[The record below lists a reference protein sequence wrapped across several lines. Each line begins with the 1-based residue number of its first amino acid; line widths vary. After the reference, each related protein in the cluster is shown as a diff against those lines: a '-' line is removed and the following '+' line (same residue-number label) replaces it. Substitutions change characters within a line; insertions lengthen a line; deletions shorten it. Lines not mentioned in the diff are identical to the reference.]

1 MSELKDIQ
9 KKTKK
14 IAWKR
19 TSVFFIYY
27 LIKLN
32 CLSSISIC
40 VITTTDALNKQQP
53 IYRNTMAFNTYGKM
67 KLLVQSTELLA
78 KESENAFIPD
88 NDEWHRQHQGH
99 ALGDPFMNSHTT
111 TWWNL
116 DNDRRDIMK
125 LLNLSKKATD
135 MRNIAN
141 KTAIELV
148 AYESSS
154 KFKILE
160 NNVNLINNQLQ
171 NMNKHISNLEERL
184 ALSEE
189 KLALS
194 EERLALSDE
203 RLALSDEK
211 LALSEERKKNL
222 DTNYSSLKNWMFVLA
237 FTILTIGY
245 EAVRGR

>member
-1 MSELKDIQ
+1 
-9 KKTKK
+9 
-14 IAWKR
+14 
-19 TSVFFIYY
+19 
-27 LIKLN
+27 
-32 CLSSISIC
+32 
-40 VITTTDALNKQQP
+40 
-53 IYRNTMAFNTYGKM
+53 MAFNTYGKM

-88 NDEWHRQHQGH
+88 NYDWARMTHE
-99 ALGDPFMNSHTT
+99 
-111 TWWNL
+111 
-116 DNDRRDIMK
+116 DIK
-125 LLNLSKKATD
+125 NLLNLSKKATD

-160 NNVNLINNQLQ
+160 NNVNLINNQIQ
-171 NMNKHISNLEERL
+171 NINKHISNLEERL
-184 ALSEE
+184 ALSDER
-189 KLALS
+189 LALS
-194 EERLALSDE
+194 EER
-203 RLALSDEK
+203 

-245 EAVRGR
+245 GAVVRGR

>member
-1 MSELKDIQ
+1 
-9 KKTKK
+9 
-14 IAWKR
+14 
-19 TSVFFIYY
+19 
-27 LIKLN
+27 
-32 CLSSISIC
+32 
-40 VITTTDALNKQQP
+40 
-53 IYRNTMAFNTYGKM
+53 MAFNTYGKM

-88 NDEWHRQHQGH
+88 NYEWHHNPRH
-99 ALGDPFMNSHTT
+99 PSEESIMKSIKIS
-111 TWWNL
+111 WWDLHNEHV
-116 DNDRRDIMK
+116 DIMK

-160 NNVNLINNQLQ
+160 NNINLINNQLQ
-171 NMNKHISNLEERL
+171 NMNKHISNLEE
-184 ALSEE
+184 
-189 KLALS
+189 K
-194 EERLALSDE
+194 LALSDE
-203 RLALSDEK
+203 RLALSEER

-237 FTILTIGY
+237 FTILAIGY
-245 EAVRGR
+245 GAVVRGR

>member
-1 MSELKDIQ
+1 
-9 KKTKK
+9 
-14 IAWKR
+14 
-19 TSVFFIYY
+19 
-27 LIKLN
+27 
-32 CLSSISIC
+32 
-40 VITTTDALNKQQP
+40 
-53 IYRNTMAFNTYGKM
+53 MAFNTYGKM

-88 NDEWHRQHQGH
+88 NYDWARMTHE
-99 ALGDPFMNSHTT
+99 
-111 TWWNL
+111 
-116 DNDRRDIMK
+116 DIK
-125 LLNLSKKATD
+125 NLLNLSKKATD

-160 NNVNLINNQLQ
+160 NNVNLINNQIQ
-171 NMNKHISNLEERL
+171 NINKHISNL
-184 ALSEE
+184 
-189 KLALS
+189 

-203 RLALSDEK
+203 RLALSDERLALSEER

-245 EAVRGR
+245 GAVVRGR